1 MIVGKRVGGNIMW
14 EKFKTVVCIFMTV
27 PVGFFLAAV
36 FSYYKVRQLIAVRK
50 GLHLKTS
57 RKPRQSLKQR
67 INDQ

>member
-36 FSYYKVRQLIAVRK
+36 FSYYKVRQLIAVPCGR
-50 GLHLKTS
+50 GFT
-57 RKPRQSLKQR
+57 
-67 INDQ
+67 